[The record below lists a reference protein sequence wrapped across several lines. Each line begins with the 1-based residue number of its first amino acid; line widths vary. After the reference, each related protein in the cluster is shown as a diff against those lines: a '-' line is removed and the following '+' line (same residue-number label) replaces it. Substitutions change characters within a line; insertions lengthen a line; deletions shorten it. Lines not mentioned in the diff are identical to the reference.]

1 MFSQNKFN
9 ALLLEFA
16 TAQLKGTVSQ
26 DPRNLISLS
35 INQQATRNKSWI
47 NFIIVSYKSFTM
59 DETISAQNMV
69 KLLVCA
75 NSLFNNKD

>member
-35 INQQATRNKSWI
+35 INQQAKRNNSWI
-47 NFIIVSYKSFTM
+47 NFIMASYKFVPM
-59 DETISAQNMV
+59 DETIFHSEHG
-69 KLLVCA
+69 
-75 NSLFNNKD
+75 

>member
-26 DPRNLISLS
+26 DLRNLISLS
-35 INQQATRNKSWI
+35 INQQAKRNKSWI
-47 NFIIVSYKSFTM
+47 NFIMASYKFLSM
-59 DETISAQNMV
+59 DETIFHSEHG
-69 KLLVCA
+69 
-75 NSLFNNKD
+75 

>member
-9 ALLLEFA
+9 ALLLQFA

-35 INQQATRNKSWI
+35 INQQAKRNKSWI
-47 NFIIVSYKSFTM
+47 NFIMASYKFLSM
-59 DETISAQNMV
+59 DETIFHSEHG
-69 KLLVCA
+69 
-75 NSLFNNKD
+75 

>member
-9 ALLLEFA
+9 ALLLQFA

-35 INQQATRNKSWI
+35 INQQAKRNNSWI
-47 NFIIVSYKSFTM
+47 NFIMASHKFLSM
-59 DETISAQNMV
+59 DEIILHSEHG
-69 KLLVCA
+69 
-75 NSLFNNKD
+75 